1 MVTELFAII
10 SLEIESIFS
19 VKKKKSEWS
28 RRHGFASTHAKFGLK
43 NDQSKRK
50 AFDS

>member
-19 VKKKKSEWS
+19 VKKKKVNGQEDMDLLQPMPNS
-28 RRHGFASTHAKFGLK
+28 A
-43 NDQSKRK
+43 
-50 AFDS
+50 